1 MTKHYNGIVTLY
13 DLDWRYSI
21 TTDAFLKHVSIPSIG
36 LEIDVDMG
44 SMEWLEYKT
53 AREYVVKRIEEYH
66 AREVEKLWKWNEA
79 ARGALL

>member
-21 TTDAFLKHVSIPSIG
+21 TTEAFLKHVSIPSIG
-36 LEIDVDMG
+36 YEATIDMG

-53 AREYVVKRIEEYH
+53 AKEFVTKRIEEYH
-66 AREVEKLWKWNEA
+66 AREVDRLEKWNEA
-79 ARGALL
+79 ARGAMA